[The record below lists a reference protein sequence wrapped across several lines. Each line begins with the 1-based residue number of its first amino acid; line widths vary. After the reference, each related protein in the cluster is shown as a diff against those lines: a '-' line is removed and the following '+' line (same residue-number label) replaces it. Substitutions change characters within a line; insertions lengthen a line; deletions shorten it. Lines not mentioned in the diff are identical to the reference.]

1 MKSSDIRLMNSD
13 EIQSKLLE
21 TREEFMQLRF
31 QSVSGQLTD
40 TSKIT
45 NIKRLIARLET
56 ILREK
61 QLGINMEGEA

>member
-1 MKSSDIRLMNSD
+1 MKSSDIRLMNAD
-13 EIQSKLLE
+13 EIQLKLLE
-21 TREEFMQLRF
+21 TRKEFMLLRF

-40 TSKIT
+40 TSKLN

-61 QLGINMEGEA
+61 QLGINTEGEA

>member
-13 EIQSKLLE
+13 EIKSKLLE
-21 TREEFMQLRF
+21 TRKEFMLLRF
-31 QSVSGQLTD
+31 QSVSGQLMD
-40 TSKIT
+40 TSKIS
-45 NIKRLIARLET
+45 NAKRLIARLET

>member
-1 MKSSDIRLMNSD
+1 MKSSDIRSLNSD

-21 TREEFMQLRF
+21 TRKEFMLLRF

-40 TSKIT
+40 TSKI
-45 NIKRLIARLET
+45 NNAKRLIARLET

-61 QLGINMEGEA
+61 QLGIDMEGTE

>member
-13 EIQSKLLE
+13 EIQSKLFE
-21 TREEFMQLRF
+21 TREEFMLLRF

-40 TSKIT
+40 TSKI
-45 NIKRLIARLET
+45 NNVKRLIARLET

>member
-1 MKSSDIRLMNSD
+1 MKSNDIRLMNSD

-21 TREEFMQLRF
+21 TREEFMLLRF

-40 TSKIT
+40 TSKIN

-61 QLGINMEGEA
+61 QLGINTEGEA

>member
-21 TREEFMQLRF
+21 TRKEFMLLRF

-40 TSKIT
+40 TSKI
-45 NIKRLIARLET
+45 NSAKRLIARLET

-61 QLGINMEGEA
+61 QLGINMEGKE

>member
-1 MKSSDIRLMNSD
+1 MKSSDIRALNSD

-21 TREEFMQLRF
+21 TRKEFMLLRF

-40 TSKIT
+40 TSKI
-45 NIKRLIARLET
+45 NNAKRLIARLET

-61 QLGINMEGEA
+61 QLGINMEGKE

>member
-1 MKSSDIRLMNSD
+1 MKSSEIRLMNPD
-13 EIQSKLLE
+13 EIESKLLE
-21 TREEFMQLRF
+21 TRKEFMLLRF

-40 TSKIT
+40 SSKIT

>member
-1 MKSSDIRLMNSD
+1 MKSAEVRKLSIE
-13 EIQSKLLE
+13 EIKEKLEE
-21 TREEFMQLRF
+21 TRKEYMLLRF

-45 NIKRLIARLET
+45 KIKKLIARFET

-61 QLGINMEGEA
+61 QMSEMEGEA

>member
-1 MKSSDIRLMNSD
+1 MKSSDIRLMNVD

-21 TREEFMQLRF
+21 TREEFMLLRF

-40 TSKIT
+40 TSKI
-45 NIKRLIARLET
+45 NSAKRLIARLET

-61 QLGINMEGEA
+61 QLDINMEGKA

>member
-1 MKSSDIRLMNSD
+1 MKSSEIRLLSAD

-21 TREEFMQLRF
+21 TRKEFMVLRF
-31 QSVSGQLTD
+31 SAVSGQLTD
-40 TSKIT
+40 TSKIN

-61 QLGINMEGEA
+61 QLGIRTEGEA

>member
-1 MKSSDIRLMNSD
+1 MRSSDIRLMNSD
-13 EIQSKLLE
+13 EIKSKLLE
-21 TREEFMQLRF
+21 TRKEFMLLRF

-40 TSKIT
+40 TSKI
-45 NIKRLIARLET
+45 NNVKRLIARLET

>member
-1 MKSSDIRLMNSD
+1 MKSSDIRLLNSD

-21 TREEFMQLRF
+21 TRKEFMLLRF

-40 TSKIT
+40 TSKI
-45 NIKRLIARLET
+45 NSAKRLIARLET

>member
-21 TREEFMQLRF
+21 MREEFMLLRF

-40 TSKIT
+40 TSKI
-45 NIKRLIARLET
+45 NNVKRLIARLET

-61 QLGINMEGEA
+61 QLDINMEGKA

>member
-1 MKSSDIRLMNSD
+1 MKSNDIRLMNSD

-21 TREEFMQLRF
+21 TREEFMLLRF

-40 TSKIT
+40 TSKIN
-45 NIKRLIARLET
+45 NIKRLIARFET

-61 QLGINMEGEA
+61 QLGINTEGEA

>member
-1 MKSSDIRLMNSD
+1 MNSADVRKLSVD
-13 EIQSKLLE
+13 EIKAKLEE
-21 TREEFMQLRF
+21 TRKEFMLLRF

-45 NIKRLIARLET
+45 KIKKLIARFET

-61 QLGINMEGEA
+61 KLSEMEGEA

>member
-1 MKSSDIRLMNSD
+1 MKSSEIRLMNPN
-13 EIQSKLLE
+13 EIESKLLE
-21 TREEFMQLRF
+21 TRKEFMLLRF

-40 TSKIT
+40 SSKIT

>member
-21 TREEFMQLRF
+21 TRKEFMLLRF

-40 TSKIT
+40 TSKIN
-45 NIKRLIARLET
+45 NIKRLIARFET

-61 QLGINMEGEA
+61 QLGINTEGEA

>member
-1 MKSSDIRLMNSD
+1 MKSSEIRLLSAD

-21 TREEFMQLRF
+21 TRKEFMLLRF
-31 QSVSGQLTD
+31 NAVSGQLTD
-40 TSKIT
+40 TSKIN

-61 QLGINMEGEA
+61 QLGIHTEGEA

>member
-1 MKSSDIRLMNSD
+1 MKSSEIRLMNPD
-13 EIQSKLLE
+13 EIESKLLE
-21 TREEFMQLRF
+21 TRKEFMLLRF

-40 TSKIT
+40 SSKIS

>member
-13 EIQSKLLE
+13 EIKSKLLE
-21 TREEFMQLRF
+21 TRKEFMLLRF

-40 TSKIT
+40 TSKI
-45 NIKRLIARLET
+45 NNVKRLIARLET

>member
-1 MKSSDIRLMNSD
+1 MKSSDIRLLNSD

-21 TREEFMQLRF
+21 TRKEFMLLRF

-40 TSKIT
+40 TSKI
-45 NIKRLIARLET
+45 NSAKRLIARLET

-61 QLGINMEGEA
+61 QLGINMEGKE

>member
-1 MKSSDIRLMNSD
+1 MKSSEIRLLSAD

-21 TREEFMQLRF
+21 TRKEFMLLRF
-31 QSVSGQLTD
+31 NAVSGQLTD
-40 TSKIT
+40 TSKIN

-61 QLGINMEGEA
+61 QLGIHTEGDA